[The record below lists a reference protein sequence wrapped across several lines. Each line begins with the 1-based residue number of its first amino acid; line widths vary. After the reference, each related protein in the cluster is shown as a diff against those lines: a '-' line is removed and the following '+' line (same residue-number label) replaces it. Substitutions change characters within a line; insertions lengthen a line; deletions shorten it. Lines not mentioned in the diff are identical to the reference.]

1 MMLVTFPTVDIAWSL
16 LALGFL
22 IAFSIC
28 KFSLKLPGD
37 FEHIFQA
44 LIRYGKTKAQIQQPG
59 VLPLLYVPKRWFWHF
74 YAVSV
79 LWNGL
84 LLVFSFR
91 TVILQTPLPDFLAD
105 HLVFLTGQPKAV
117 WSEFKPTVLVLQAL
131 LWIHSLRRLLECLW
145 VSIFSN
151 GLINVVQYA
160 FGLSYYILLG
170 LTVLSVNAS
179 LPTEGASVLT
189 FSQFIWHIAGVLLFL
204 WASLLQH
211 RSLSLLASLRTSS
224 SGRVETL
231 AHRIPCGGWFELVSC
246 PHYLA
251 ELLIYTALSVCC
263 GCVSFTW
270 WLVVLYVLCNQ
281 VLAAHL
287 CHEYYRSTF
296 KAYPS
301 ERKAII
307 PFLL

>member
-1 MMLVTFPTVDIAWSL
+1 MMLVTLQTVDIVWLL
-16 LALGFL
+16 LALAFL
-22 IAFSIC
+22 LAFSVC
-28 KFSLKLPGD
+28 KFSLRLPGE
-37 FEHIFQA
+37 FEQLFQA
-44 LIRYGKTKAQIQQPG
+44 LIRYGKTKAQIQQQPETF
-59 VLPLLYVPKRWFWHF
+59 PLLYVPKRWFWHF

-84 LLVFSFR
+84 LLILLILSVF
-91 TVILQTPLPDFLAD
+91 VEKQLPDFLTN
-105 HLVFLTGQPKAV
+105 LLTFLTGQANEVKL
-117 WSEFKPTVLVLQAL
+117 TVLVLQAL
-131 LWIHSLRRLLECLW
+131 LWIHSLRRLLECFL

-151 GLINVVQYA
+151 GHINVVQYA

-170 LTVLSVNAS
+170 LTVLSVNSS
-179 LPTEGASVLT
+179 LPAEGTSVVT
-189 FSQFIWHIAGVLLFL
+189 FSQIIWPIAGVLLFL

-211 RSLSLLASLRTSS
+211 RSLSLLASLRTNSL
-224 SGRVETL
+224 GQVQTL
-231 AHRIPCGGWFELVSC
+231 AHRIPHGGWFELVSC

-251 ELLIYTALSVCC
+251 ELLIYMAMSMCC

-287 CHEYYRSTF
+287 CHEYYRRTF

-301 ERKAII
+301 DRKAIF
-307 PFLL
+307 PFFL

>member
-1 MMLVTFPTVDIAWSL
+1 MMFVPIQTLDAAWLL
-16 LALGFL
+16 LALVFL
-22 IAFSIC
+22 VAFIIC

-37 FEHIFQA
+37 LEHSFQD
-44 LIRYGKTKAQIQQPG
+44 LIRYGKTKAETQQPR
-59 VLPLLYVPKRWFWHF
+59 LFPLVYVPKRWFWHF

-84 LLVFSFR
+84 LLGFSIR
-91 TVILQTPLPDFLAD
+91 TVVLEKQLPDFLSD
-105 HLVFLTGQPKAV
+105 LLGVLTGQPKAAWTEV
-117 WSEFKPTVLVLQAL
+117 KLTVLVLQAL
-131 LWIHSLRRLLECLW
+131 LWTHSLRRLLECLW

-170 LTVLSVNAS
+170 LTVLSLNTS
-179 LPTEGASVLT
+179 LPTEGTSVLT
-189 FSQFIWHIAGVLLFL
+189 SSQFIWHIAGVLLFL

-211 RSLSLLASLRTSS
+211 RSLSLLASLRTST
-224 SGRVETL
+224 SGRLETF
-231 AHRIPCGGWFELVSC
+231 AHRIPRGGWFELVSC

-251 ELLIYTALSVCC
+251 ELLIYAALSVCC
-263 GCVSFTW
+263 GCVSVTW

-287 CHEYYRSTF
+287 CHEYYRNTF

-301 ERKAII
+301 DRKAII
-307 PFLL
+307 PFLF

>member
-1 MMLVTFPTVDIAWSL
+1 MMLAPLQTVDIVWFL
-16 LALGFL
+16 LAFCFL
-22 IAFSIC
+22 IAFSVC
-28 KFSLKLPGD
+28 KFSLRLPGD
-37 FEHIFQA
+37 FEHLFQA
-44 LIRYGKTKAQIQQPG
+44 LIRYGKTKAQIQHPRIF
-59 VLPLLYVPKRWFWHF
+59 PLLYVPKRWFWHF

-84 LLVFSFR
+84 LLVFSIC
-91 TVILQTPLPDFLAD
+91 TVFHEKQLPDFLAD
-105 HLVFLTGQPKAV
+105 LLIFLTGKPNTA
-117 WSEFKPTVLVLQAL
+117 WSEVKLTVLVLQAL
-131 LWIHSLRRLLECLW
+131 LWIHSLRRLLECFW

-151 GLINVVQYA
+151 GHINVVQYV

-189 FSQFIWHIAGVLLFL
+189 FSQIIWHIAGVLLFF

-211 RSLSLLASLRTSS
+211 RSLSLLARLRTSS
-224 SGRVETL
+224 SGQVQTL
-231 AHRIPCGGWFELVSC
+231 AHRIPRGGWFELVSC

-251 ELLIYTALSVCC
+251 ELLIYTALSMCC

-287 CHEYYRSTF
+287 CHEYYRS
-296 KAYPS
+296 
-301 ERKAII
+301 
-307 PFLL
+307 

>member
-1 MMLVTFPTVDIAWSL
+1 MMLVTLQTVDVVWLL
-16 LALGFL
+16 LALAFL
-22 IAFSIC
+22 IAFSVC
-28 KFSLKLPGD
+28 KFSLRLPGD
-37 FEHIFQA
+37 FEQLFQA
-44 LIRYGKTKAQIQQPG
+44 LIRYGKTKAQIQQQPETF
-59 VLPLLYVPKRWFWHF
+59 PLLYVPKRWFWHF

-84 LLVFSFR
+84 LLILLILSVF
-91 TVILQTPLPDFLAD
+91 TEKQIPDFLTN
-105 HLVFLTGQPKAV
+105 LLTFLTGQANEVKL
-117 WSEFKPTVLVLQAL
+117 TVLVLQAL
-131 LWIHSLRRLLECLW
+131 LWIHSLRRLMECFL

-151 GLINVVQYA
+151 GHINVVQYA

-170 LTVLSVNAS
+170 LTVLSVNSS
-179 LPTEGASVLT
+179 LPPEGASVVT
-189 FSQFIWHIAGVLLFL
+189 FSRIMWHIAGVLLFL

-211 RSLSLLASLRTSS
+211 RSLSLLASLRTNSL
-224 SGRVETL
+224 GQVQTL
-231 AHRIPCGGWFELVSC
+231 AHRIPRGGWFELVSC

-251 ELLIYTALSVCC
+251 ELLIYTAMSMCC

-287 CHEYYRSTF
+287 CHEYYRRTF

-301 ERKAII
+301 DRKAIF